1 MEHDEIEPE
10 DLTLDDLE
18 EVESEERTPEDYEL
32 EIRTLRNRLDEAQ
45 EDFDQCQMRCD
56 ELEEQSNKLLSAFIA
71 ASELQQV
78 SGLERLEQVIGD
90 IVLNIVGASQFVLAM
105 VGDAGESSVIVSR
118 EIDLDALSLSLNEE
132 PFAGVVESGQAWLSE
147 SVESGDDVKL
157 VLPILASGETVGL
170 LVVYRYL
177 PERPE
182 LDLGQEKIF
191 DMLSKNVA
199 ASLILSTLFERAA
212 VGVSSRSEIFKLLTS
227 K

>member
-1 MEHDEIEPE
+1 MENDECEPE
-10 DLTLDDLE
+10 DLSLDEHE
-18 EVESEERTPEDYEL
+18 EAGPIERTPEDYDL

-45 EDFDQCQMRCD
+45 EDFDQCQLRCD

-78 SGLERLEQVIGD
+78 SGLERLKQVIGD

-105 VGDAGESSVIVSR
+105 IGDEGKSSVIVSR
-118 EIDLDALSLSLNEE
+118 EIDLEALNLRLDEE
-132 PFAGVVESGQAWLSE
+132 PFAGVVESGRAWLSA
-147 SVESGDDVKL
+147 SVESDDDVKL
-157 VLPILASGETVGL
+157 VLPVLASGETVGL

-182 LDLGQEKIF
+182 LDLSQEKIF

-212 VGVSSRSEIFKLLTS
+212 VGVSSRSEIFQLLTS

>member
-1 MEHDEIEPE
+1 MENDEFEPE
-10 DLTLDDLE
+10 DLSLGDYE
-18 EVESEERTPEDYEL
+18 EPGPVERTPEDYDL

-45 EDFDQCQMRCD
+45 EDFDQCQLRCD

-78 SGLERLEQVIGD
+78 SGLERLKQVIGD

-105 VGDAGESSVIVSR
+105 IGDEGESSIIVSR
-118 EIDLDALSLSLNEE
+118 EIDLDALKLQLDDE
-132 PFAGVVESGQAWLSE
+132 PLAGVIESGRAWLSE
-147 SVESGDDVKL
+147 SVESSDDIKL
-157 VLPILASGETVGL
+157 VLPILATGETVGL

-212 VGVSSRSEIFKLLTS
+212 VDVSSRSEIFQLLTS

>member
-18 EVESEERTPEDYEL
+18 EAESEERTPEDYEL

-105 VGDAGESSVIVSR
+105 IGDAGEASVIVSR

-132 PFAGVVESGQAWLSE
+132 PFAGVVESGRAWLSD